1 MRWSN
6 LSQGII
12 WSKINYWAHLVT
24 HVHTWSHL
32 SQVVTMV
39 TGSLVDEV
47 FLLLWPPKTR
57 WIKMKK
63 LTITILRCSF
73 AAAGKNNIYLLTTS

>member
-1 MRWSN
+1 
-6 LSQGII
+6 
-12 WSKINYWAHLVT
+12 
-24 HVHTWSHL
+24 
-32 SQVVTMV
+32 MV